1 MRHLLWLLIL
11 LAVGQTTAQ
20 TLSIAGRV
28 IDDQSNEALIGAHVL
43 PMRDWS
49 NGTTTNVNGAFSL
62 DLLQSDSL
70 LISYIGYEEQL
81 FYADD
86 DLEELMIRLVPK
98 ATQVAEVQVVADRI
112 ISEDFIVKKIDR
124 LEVYKNPNAKG
135 DALLAVNALPSAT
148 TLDESA
154 NVSFR
159 GSTPGETGIFYN
171 HVPIYDGVRFAQLNG
186 IGTFSIFNTEMIG
199 SIHVFPGNPPL
210 EYGNTS
216 SGLIAIQSSDN
227 VPSFKQTQLNLSLA
241 NLGVFHRGSL
251 GKKKKTGL
259 TIFGNYQPSQLI
271 KATNDAAL
279 EDISW
284 FQSADFGWQLTHRLN
299 ETSRLR
305 VFNYSLL
312 EGYDFNYK
320 SPSYSGLFVQRKRR
334 NFTIANYLKQLEK
347 GVLSVNGGFSLSDQ
361 TLDISASAYDIGLND
376 KYLSLNYHRASKRV
390 EWKVGMAYDGRSQS
404 FNGNVPLHDFA
415 LAEHHPRLSIDQ
427 KQSRDLLD
435 AFGYFKYRPSKMISF
450 GYAVRANAPI
460 DGQRTRLARQRTIN
474 FAPSETHQFIYSG
487 GTYHRYA
494 FSDEGAPSWI
504 KSKQQSIDYQLT
516 LGAFSGT
523 ISAYLKSVTSGELN
537 TEIAGIETY
546 WKYKIAKRL
555 FADISYSFINMTEEQ
570 NNIKSPG
577 MYDLNYFM
585 RAGFEWQFL
594 TYWTLGGRLL
604 HRQGAYYQRV
614 SSSVFESDLGAY
626 RPIYSSRTD
635 QERLPYYQII
645 DWNISRIFSL
655 SNNLSG
661 VAFLSMSNVL
671 NRENIRNFTYNQD
684 YSSRISQLFSQ
695 RTVYFGVSIYIQ

>member
-1 MRHLLWLLIL
+1 MRLLLWLLIL

-20 TLSIAGRV
+20 TLSITGRV
-28 IDDQSNEALIGAHVL
+28 IDGQSNEGLIGAHVL
-43 PMRDWS
+43 SMRDWS
-49 NGTTTNVNGAFSL
+49 TGTTTDLNGAFSL

-70 LISYIGYEEQL
+70 LISYIGYEEQV
-81 FYADD
+81 FFAST
-86 DLEELMIRLVPK
+86 DLEELTIRLVPK

-112 ISEDFIVKKIDR
+112 ISEDFIVKKIER

-135 DALLAVNALPSAT
+135 DALLAVNALPSTT

-159 GSTPGETGIFYN
+159 GSAPGETGIFYN

-186 IGTFSIFNTEMIG
+186 IGTFSIFNTEMIS

-227 VPSFKQTQLNLSLA
+227 VPNFKQTQLNLSLA
-241 NLGVFHRGSL
+241 NMGVFHRGAV

-259 TIFGNYQPSQLI
+259 TIFGNFQPSQLI
-271 KATNDAAL
+271 KATNNAAL
-279 EDISW
+279 KDISW
-284 FQSADFGWQLTHRLN
+284 FQSADLGWQLTHRLS

-312 EGYDFNYK
+312 EGYDFNYQ
-320 SPSYSGLFVQRKRR
+320 SPSYTGLFIQRKKR

-361 TLDISASAYDIGLND
+361 TLEVSTSAYDIGFND
-376 KYLSLNYHRASKRV
+376 KYLSVNYHRSSKRV
-390 EWKVGMAYDGRSQS
+390 EWKVGMAFDGRSQS
-404 FNGNVPLHDFA
+404 FDGNVPMYDFA
-415 LAEHHPRLSIDQ
+415 LAEHHPRLAIEQ
-427 KQSRDLLD
+427 KQKRDLFD

-460 DGQRTRLARQRTIN
+460 DGQRTRIARQRTIN
-474 FAPSETHQFIYSG
+474 FAPSKTHQFIYSG
-487 GTYHRYA
+487 GTYHRYL
-494 FSDEGAPSWI
+494 FSNSGEPSWI
-504 KSKQQSIDYQLT
+504 KSRQQSLDYQLT

-523 ISAYLKSVTSGELN
+523 ISAYIKEVTSEEN
-537 TEIAGIETY
+537 KTEIAGIETY
-546 WKYKIAKRL
+546 GKYKIAKRL
-555 FADISYSFINMTEEQ
+555 FADISYSFIHMTEER

-577 MYDLNYFM
+577 LYDLAYFV

-594 TYWTLGGRLL
+594 KYWTLGGRFLQ
-604 HRQGAYYQRV
+604 RQGAFYQQV
-614 SSSVFESDLGAY
+614 SSSVFQSDLGAY
-626 RPIYSSRTD
+626 QPIFSSRSD

-645 DWNISRIFSL
+645 DCNVSRIFSL
-655 SNNLSG
+655 SGNING
-661 VAFLSMSNVL
+661 VAFVNMSNIL
-671 NRENIRNFTYNQD
+671 NRENIRNFTYNED

-695 RTVYFGVSIYIQ
+695 RTVYFGVSIFIQ